1 MFCLKCG
8 KEIDDAA
15 LSCPFC
21 GCATENAGI
30 PIDSHVVDDS
40 LKSADGLG
48 TVAIALGI
56 IGIVIAWLLAI
67 LGYIAAGAGVGVAL
81 YAKSKNKSSDKAKKG
96 LILSIVAFACSI
108 TSSIIGIIIMS

>member
-8 KEIDDAA
+8 KEIDDTAMA
-15 LSCPFC
+15 CPFC

-48 TVAIALGI
+48 TVAIAVGA
-56 IGIVIAWLLAI
+56 IGAVMAWLLAI
-67 LGYIAAGAGVGVAL
+67 LGYIAAGAGIALAL
-81 YAKSKNKSSDKAKKG
+81 YAKSKNKESKKAKTG
-96 LILSIVAFACSI
+96 LIISIAAFACSI
-108 TSSIIGIIIMS
+108 ISSIIGIIIMS